1 MDNIKTA
8 YNAAAEKLQAD
19 KKKRLEA
26 LNKAARPLT
35 PCEMERPYY
44 RLAVAVRIAAQFIT
58 FAAGLGFLLFLNTT
72 FDSLFVIGT
81 LAVLY
86 FALEP
91 IKSVVHSKY
100 HSYRIHQPYT
110 PKVATVF
117 IIVVSVLSIGAA
129 ALGSEYGYEKI
140 IAQPH
145 LISLDSVQAKQDA
158 ITTSDTSFWAS
169 KANAANAAASAF
181 FNSRSWKG
189 RISSK
194 DRPAYNSFLAT
205 KAKYNDSLTVAQ
217 ARAEANTRAAIVT
230 AYNTN
235 TTATAQRA
243 QRIEA
248 TKWVVTAGVLV
259 LELLVIF
266 LFKWCADFVER
277 ERIEQNA
284 IAGIKKPKPINVKQ
298 VVKEV
303 IKDVQTP
310 TKAPKAAARVE
321 IKQLGHKGE
330 MTQCLCGCGAGFPA
344 IDAKRYGKKFAH
356 PNCKRVYNYNKNKA
370 NPV

>member
-1 MDNIKTA
+1 MDKLKTA
-8 YNAAAEKLQAD
+8 YTAAAEKLQAD
-19 KKKRLEA
+19 KNKRLEA
-26 LNKAARPLT
+26 LNNAARPLT

-44 RLAVAVRIAAQFIT
+44 RLAVGVRIAAQFIT

-72 FDSLFVIGT
+72 FDSVFVIGV
-81 LAVLY
+81 LAALY

-91 IKSVVHSKY
+91 IKSIVHNKY

-110 PKVATVF
+110 PKVASVF
-117 IIVVSVLSIGAA
+117 VVVVSILSIGAA
-129 ALGSEYGYEKI
+129 ALGSEYGYEKV

-145 LISLDSVQAKQDA
+145 LISIDSVQAKQNA
-158 ITTSDTSFWAS
+158 IATNDTMFWAN

-181 FNSRSWKG
+181 FKSRSWKG

-194 DRPAYNSFLAT
+194 DRPTYNSFLAT
-205 KAKYNDSLTVAQ
+205 KARYNDSLTVTQ
-217 ARAEANTRAAIVT
+217 ARAEANTRAAILA
-230 AYNTN
+230 AYDTN
-235 TTATAQRA
+235 TKATAQRS

-248 TKWVVTAGVLV
+248 TKWVVTAGVLA

-266 LFKWCADFVER
+266 LFKWCADFVEK

-284 IAGIKKPKPINVKQ
+284 IAGIKKPQPVKVKQ

-303 IKDVQTP
+303 IKEVQTP

-321 IKQLGHKGE
+321 VKQLGHKGE
-330 MTQCLCGCGAGFPA
+330 TTLCLCGCGAGFPTS
-344 IDAKRYGKKFAH
+344 DAKRYGKKFAH
-356 PNCKRVYNYNKNKA
+356 PNCKRIYNYNKSKT
-370 NPV
+370 V